1 MPFFMFKNY
10 WILGWRNLI
19 RRPFFST
26 LNILSICT
34 GLLFVLTIGV
44 YIWGEQSINRH
55 LKNARN
61 QYILTTRWK
70 NKNQGMAITT
80 LGPVARE
87 LKEKY
92 PGLVKNYYRGD
103 FISSVVSKGDQ
114 HLRESIDIGDSTLFQ
129 IYGFPLLYGDPGNAL
144 QEPYSVV
151 VRKELALKYFG
162 RTNVLGETLNIQ
174 GFTHNNHDFRIT
186 GVLDQIP
193 ENSVTDINF
202 FNHHQLFIPAN
213 TAHFFS
219 RNDREK
225 WDNIYVPSFIETQDG
240 VDPAQIRQAVNNIVA
255 KNAPDQLR
263 ENLSIE
269 PVALIDYHLQQ
280 DNHLVQKMLYA
291 LSILGGFILLMAI
304 VNFVNIT
311 ISGSSSRI
319 KEIGIRK
326 VMGSQRYQLIT
337 QFLTESI
344 FLVAIA
350 AILAIVLY
358 PVTKPYFESMVG
370 KSIPDLTSFPKTFWL
385 VPVSLVILIGLAA
398 GFYPAI
404 VLSAL
409 QAVDS
414 VKGKFKS
421 VKEHIGLRKVL
432 VGLQFSL
439 ASLVFITALIVTRQV
454 RYFFGQ
460 ELGYD
465 KDKIITAQ
473 LPRDWTPEG
482 VHRMQ
487 TIRDE
492 FSRMPQVE
500 MASLSY
506 EIPDGMNGGSDRMY
520 RADMDSLSAIAVQ
533 LMVSD
538 EFFLKTYKVPMVAGR
553 YYTPEDGSDPTRVV
567 INATAVRAL
576 GWSNPAE
583 ALGRLVRFPGFPE
596 RCTIIGVSGDYHFG
610 SMQEK
615 IPPMVFAHIR
625 LTNTYRYLSFKL
637 APGNTFTAIKS
648 LADKWSA
655 LLPGS
660 SLEYNF
666 MDDTLRTLYR
676 LELQLK
682 NAADLAT
689 VICILIALLGMIGLV
704 ALSIQKRSR
713 EIGIRKVLGASLP
726 GIILLFVNDF
736 IGVIILSG
744 LVTCPIAWILGRQW
758 LDNYA
763 YRVTITPVPFLVAI
777 VSICFISVAAILV
790 QAFRL
795 ARINPADTL
804 KSD

>member
-1 MPFFMFKNY
+1 MFKNY
-10 WILGWRNLI
+10 WILGWRHLI

-34 GLLFVLTIGV
+34 ALLFVLTIGV

-70 NKNQGMAITT
+70 DKNQGMSFTT

-114 HLRESIDIGDSTLFQ
+114 HLRESIDIGDSTFLQ
-129 IYGFPLLYGDPGNAL
+129 IYGFPLLHGDPRKAL

-151 VRKELALKYFG
+151 IRKELALKYFG

-174 GFTHNNHDFRIT
+174 GFTNNNHEFRIT

-213 TAHFFS
+213 TANFFS
-219 RNDREK
+219 RVDREK
-225 WDNIYVPSFIETQDG
+225 WDNIYVPSFIETQEG
-240 VDPAQIRQAVNNIVA
+240 VQPGQIREAVNRIVA
-255 KNAPDQLR
+255 KNVPDHLR
-263 ENLSIE
+263 EKIKIE

-291 LSILGGFILLMAI
+291 LSILGSFILLMAI
-304 VNFVNIT
+304 VNFVNIS
-311 ISGSSSRI
+311 ISGSSNRI

-326 VMGSQRYQLIT
+326 VMGSQRRQIII

-358 PVTKPYFESMVG
+358 PVTKPYFEAMVG
-370 KSIPDLTSFPKTFWL
+370 KSIPALRAFPMSFWML
-385 VPVSLVILIGLAA
+385 PVILVILVGLAA

-404 VLSAL
+404 VLSAV
-409 QAVDS
+409 QTADS
-414 VKGKFKS
+414 VKGKIKS
-421 VKEHIGLRKVL
+421 VKENIGLRKAL

-439 ASLVFITALIVTRQV
+439 ASLVFIAALIVTKQV
-454 RYFFGQ
+454 RYFFGH
-460 ELGYD
+460 ELGYT
-465 KDKIITAQ
+465 KDQIITAQ

-482 VHRMQ
+482 VRRME
-487 TIRDE
+487 TIRNE

-506 EIPDGMNGGSDRMY
+506 EIPDGMNGGSDRIF
-520 RADMDSLSAIAVQ
+520 RADMDSASSIAIQ

-538 EFFLKTYKVPMVAGR
+538 EYFLETYKVPMLAGR
-553 YYTPEDGSDPTRVV
+553 FYTAEDGGDPTRVV
-567 INATAVRAL
+567 VNATTVRDL
-576 GWSNPAE
+576 GWSSPAE
-583 ALGRLVRFPGFPE
+583 ALGRQVRFPGFPE

-610 SMQEK
+610 TMQEK

-637 APGNTFTAIKS
+637 APGNTFGTIKL
-648 LADKWSA
+648 LAEKWAA
-655 LLPGS
+655 LLPGTT
-660 SLEYNF
+660 LEYSF
-666 MDDTLRTLYR
+666 MDDTLRNLYR

-689 VICILIALLGMIGLV
+689 VICILIAVLGMIGLV

-713 EIGIRKVLGASLP
+713 EIGIRKLLGASLSR
-726 GIILLFVNDF
+726 IMLLFVNDF
-736 IGVIILSG
+736 IGVIVLAG
-744 LVTCPIAWILGRQW
+744 LIACPVAWVFCRQW
-758 LDNYA
+758 LENYA
-763 YRVTITPVPFLVAI
+763 YRITITPGPFLLSVI
-777 VSICFISVAAILV
+777 GISVLSLAAILI
-790 QAFRL
+790 QTFRL